1 MRISAYWQPGRKNH
15 LAARKRSIKES
26 IRIMVQASVPVWSVV
41 WEARLRL
48 LSTPEDQT
56 DVSQSITY
64 VTYARIAFQLHVY
77 QWTRHGPLEPAVTC
91 STPL

>member
-1 MRISAYWQPGRKNH
+1 MNKNTYI
-15 LAARKRSIKES
+15 LVNKSSNGDNNIQC
-26 IRIMVQASVPVWSVV
+26 IR
-41 WEARLRL
+41 RLIL
-48 LSTPEDQT
+48 G
-56 DVSQSITY
+56 I